1 MDASPSTSMRASD
14 GCPRSEASVAG
25 LPGAH
30 TRGMNGGLRA
40 LRHSLARLVPACSRV
55 YPRAPPRAASRE
67 GEIGAGP
74 SSFVFCHHIKSV
86 IQFDY
91 TVDSFPILNLSV
103 LTTHGDSTGSRSQS
117 RPMAR
122 CGRACPPQAR
132 GSHRASRPVGGR
144 QGLAF
149 ALAQA
154 PQASPS
160 APKGAPP
167 VCLACEIGASALGLT
182 RRARRGRQRPPLRA
196 APTPHAMQHALG
208 VFASGAPCPRRVL
221 ALSSPTNKWV
231 ECSRAAFRLTGCRRP
246 R

>member
-1 MDASPSTSMRASD
+1 MASPEMSCRAQPTTRLRPMDASPSTSMRASD

-122 CGRACPPQAR
+122 CGRACPP
-132 GSHRASRPVGGR
+132 HRRGGR
-144 QGLAF
+144 IAH
-149 ALAQA
+149 
-154 PQASPS
+154 PVPS
-160 APKGAPP
+160 AGGKVSLLRSLRLLKQAQVHQKAPP
-167 VCLACEIGASALGLT
+167 RYV
-182 RRARRGRQRPPLRA
+182 
-196 APTPHAMQHALG
+196 
-208 VFASGAPCPRRVL
+208 
-221 ALSSPTNKWV
+221 
-231 ECSRAAFRLTGCRRP
+231 
-246 R
+246 